1 MAEVVRY
8 RVDEA
13 IRWLDAGADGMRR
26 DAAAGARAATNGMP
40 TDLGSVGR
48 SIRKAAGSVR
58 DFGRAAAADLSHKR
72 ADAIEY
78 VLDEDRFD
86 IVRGG
91 SIHSIRYDAVK
102 TIELRGERATLH
114 LESGQATI
122 RPVAHLVTAGAKV
135 PLGWSRNGLDAPY
148 TTLVEEIAARAGVTP
163 HRV

>member
-1 MAEVVRY
+1 MAEIVRY
-8 RVDEA
+8 RADEA

-26 DAAAGARAATNGMP
+26 DAAEGARAAKNAVAG
-40 TDLGSVGR
+40 DLGSVGR

-58 DFGRAAAADLSHKR
+58 DFGRAAVADLSHRR

-78 VLDEDRFD
+78 VLDEERFD

-91 SIHSIRYDAVK
+91 AIHSIRYDDVR
-102 TIELRGERATLH
+102 TIELRGDRATLQM
-114 LESGQATI
+114 ESGHATI
-122 RPVAHLVTAGAKV
+122 KPIAHLVTAGAKV

-148 TTLVEEIAARAGVTP
+148 FTLIEEIAARAGVTP